1 MDIQFSQHNLLKRPI
16 WILTFVTN
24 QISDIQLS
32 LLVLLVSLSLNQWN
46 TVLITTTLQQASIT
60 GKTAIFFKDVLAV
73 SILCLVAQLC
83 PTLCDS
89 LDCSP
94 PGSSVHGI
102 FQARI
107 LDWVAI
113 SFSRGS
119 SWPKHWTCVSCIAG
133 RFFTSWVVGKA
144 LAVSI

>member
-32 LLVLLVSLSLNQWN
+32 LLVLLVSLSLNQRN

>member
-32 LLVLLVSLSLNQWN
+32 LLVLLVSLSLNQRN

-133 RFFTSWVVGKA
+133 RFFTSRVVGKA